1 MKKTQKR
8 CNCRERERER
18 ERELSSREIAFV
30 CISTDNKMDY
40 QSRDGPSFL

>member
-1 MKKTQKR
+1 MMKRQKH
-8 CNCRERERER
+8 CNCRERER

-30 CISTDNKMDY
+30 GISKDNKMDY